1 MNSTYGKDFDG
12 KNGPVERPHPDDC
25 LGVGGP
31 AANLTTYSSG
41 FPGYRGDNQ
50 YVKPTNNTHL
60 NGALGFHGNSIYRKS
75 YMPRA
80 GGPENLARWTNHFK
94 NGEPWLGNTTY
105 RENFRGPNT
114 DEYNSN
120 IKAVQKRDI
129 DPDFGHQYETTYK
142 NDFLNQGNRVCQA
155 KIELESKI
163 KGKFRDTKGKFAE
176 NSDFKAMSPDFHA
189 ISTSRHSYV

>member
-1 MNSTYGKDFDG
+1 MARTSMGRMGQWKDLILMIALALVGQQLTLRHIPQDFPVTEVTINTYC
-12 KNGPVERPHPDDC
+12 PH
-25 LGVGGP
+25 
-31 AANLTTYSSG
+31 AI
-41 FPGYRGDNQ
+41 Q
-50 YVKPTNNTHL
+50 VKPTNNTHL

-129 DPDFGHQYETTYK
+129 DPDFGHQY
-142 NDFLNQGNRVCQA
+142 GIVR
-155 KIELESKI
+155 S
-163 KGKFRDTKGKFAE
+163 
-176 NSDFKAMSPDFHA
+176 
-189 ISTSRHSYV
+189 